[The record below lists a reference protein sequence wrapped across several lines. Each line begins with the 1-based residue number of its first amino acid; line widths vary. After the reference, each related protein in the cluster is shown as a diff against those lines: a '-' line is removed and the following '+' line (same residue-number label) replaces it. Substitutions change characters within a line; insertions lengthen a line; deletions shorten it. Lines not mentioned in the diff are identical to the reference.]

1 MILANQPPPVAFCL
15 RSPQEIPHDRHES
28 TADHLRDANDT
39 ATERL
44 KDVGDSA
51 RDMAANATEQAR
63 QYGQKAQDAAR
74 QFKPFVERSLR
85 DQPMTTIAGAAAI
98 GFLQERSGRNSRCN
112 GDGGIP
118 VISISHANRQKLVAG
133 DAGQGCEGHRRG
145 YVVAMGPGQLEPGRP
160 YLSKANLKVA

>member
-1 MILANQPPPVAFCL
+1 L

-63 QYGQKAQDAAR
+63 QYGQKAQ
-74 QFKPFVERSLR
+74 